1 MLYLSS
7 WISKE
12 DFAYRMDTSTLC
24 GTNCYAGG
32 TNRIRTVYTTAPMNH
47 YEELAVAQDA
57 SEEEIHQA
65 YRSLARLLHP
75 DNQADPKLK
84 SAAERQMIRLNEI
97 LATLADPQKRR
108 RYDESLI
115 GRRLP
120 IPELLGRPPAPP
132 ILRLYRHSP
141 WILACCVLFGAGFWY
156 LRSNESGEPV
166 ALQRSAQSAQTLP
179 ILSAPPAPGNR
190 LHKRSLARLKPSPPP
205 ADLNPDPDPAQI
217 EPLNSAPDPGGPA
230 SSVPPA
236 AMRTAGLPVQTP
248 QTIPETPAQSPAAV
262 VQPATFAGQWFYA
275 PGSRNTQTPGMYPP
289 EFIEFFLSEEQGVL
303 SGKYWARYRIPDR
316 AVSPEVQFRVNGAS
330 QKGDIT
336 TIKWASD
343 DGANGQMR
351 IELHDSNSMA
361 VTWWTTTLGR
371 QTALTSGTAVLV
383 RQQAR

>member
-1 MLYLSS
+1 
-7 WISKE
+7 
-12 DFAYRMDTSTLC
+12 
-24 GTNCYAGG
+24 
-32 TNRIRTVYTTAPMNH
+32 MNH

-84 SAAERQMIRLNEI
+84 SAAERQMTRLNEI
-97 LATLADPQKRR
+97 LATLVDPQQRR
-108 RYDESLI
+108 KYDESLI
-115 GRRLP
+115 GRQLP
-120 IPELLGRPPAPP
+120 VPAVLGPPPPPP
-132 ILRLYRHSP
+132 ILRLHRHSP
-141 WILACCVLFGAGFWY
+141 WILAGCILVGAGFWY

-166 ALQRSAQSAQTLP
+166 ALPRPAQSAQTRP
-179 ILSAPPAPGNR
+179 IVSPPPASGNR

-205 ADLNPDPDPAQI
+205 ADLNPDVNPAPI
-217 EPLNSAPDPGGPA
+217 ELLNSVPDPGEPA
-230 SSVPPA
+230 SSAPPA
-236 AMRTAGLPVQTP
+236 AMRTAGLSVQAP
-248 QTIPETPAQSPAAV
+248 RTIPGTPAQSPAAV
-262 VQPATFAGQWFYA
+262 VPPTTFAGQWFYA
-275 PGSRNTQTPGMYPP
+275 PGSHDTRTPGMYPP

-316 AVSPEVQFRVNGAS
+316 AVSPEVQFRVSGAS

-336 TIKWASD
+336 TIRWVSD
-343 DGANGQMR
+343 DGANGQMKIALR
-351 IELHDSNSMA
+351 ESNSME

>member
-1 MLYLSS
+1 
-7 WISKE
+7 
-12 DFAYRMDTSTLC
+12 
-24 GTNCYAGG
+24 
-32 TNRIRTVYTTAPMNH
+32 MNH

-57 SEEEIHQA
+57 SDEEIHQA
-65 YRSLARLLHP
+65 YRALARLLHP

-84 SAAERQMIRLNEI
+84 SAAERQMIRLNGI
-97 LATLADPQKRR
+97 LATLVDPQKRR

-115 GRRLP
+115 GQKLAV
-120 IPELLGRPPAPP
+120 PAPVTPLPPRP
-132 ILRLYRHSP
+132 ILRLHRHSP
-141 WILACCVLFGAGFWY
+141 WILACCILFGAGFWY

-166 ALQRSAQSAQTLP
+166 ALERSVQSAQTLSKVSPPP
-179 ILSAPPAPGNR
+179 ISGNK
-190 LHKRSLARLKPSPPP
+190 LPKRSPARLKPSPPP
-205 ADLNPDPDPAQI
+205 ADLKPDAIPAQI
-217 EPLNSAPDPGGPA
+217 EPLNSVPDPGEPA
-230 SSVPPA
+230 SSAPPA
-236 AMRTAGLPVQTP
+236 AMRAAGPPVQAS

-262 VQPATFAGQWFYA
+262 VQRATFAGQWFYA
-275 PGSRNTQTPGMYPP
+275 PGSHDTRTPGMYPP
-289 EFIEFFLSEEQGVL
+289 EFIEFFLSEKQGVL

-351 IELHDSNSMA
+351 IELHDSDAMA